1 LPFSVA
7 PDDASQAQGQHGLSQ
22 AGKNIKLVCVA
33 IARELVG
40 FIWDI
45 VRHEM
50 PRLAPQ
56 RSAVAG

>member
-1 LPFSVA
+1 
-7 PDDASQAQGQHGLSQ
+7 
-22 AGKNIKLVCVA
+22 VA
-33 IARELVG
+33 IARELAG

-56 RSAVAG
+56 EG

>member
-1 LPFSVA
+1 
-7 PDDASQAQGQHGLSQ
+7 
-22 AGKNIKLVCVA
+22 VA
-33 IARELVG
+33 IARELAG

-56 RSAVAG
+56 AN